1 MSKYVQWIEYRG
13 KKILVSN
20 YSGLEEKEQIKAMEE
35 TKQELLKQP
44 AGSQALT
51 LTDVSKA
58 PSTAATRDKGKELE
72 AAIAGKGFVSLT
84 AIVGLSG
91 WQKVMAQLIKPD
103 AYFAKSIE
111 DAKDWLVEQAGK

>member
-20 YSGLEEKEQIKAMEE
+20 YSGLEEKEQVKAMDE
-35 TKQELLKQP
+35 TRQELLKQP

-51 LTDVSKA
+51 VTDVSNA
-58 PSTAATRDKGKELE
+58 RSTAATRDKAKELE
-72 AAIAGKGFVSLT
+72 AAIKEKGFVSHT
-84 AIVGLSG
+84 AIVGVSG

-103 AYFAKSIE
+103 SYFATSIE
-111 DAKDWLVEQAGK
+111 DAKDWLVRQAGK

>member
-20 YSGLEEKEQIKAMEE
+20 YSGLEEKEQIKAMDE

-44 AGSQALT
+44 AGSQVLT

-58 PSTAATRDKGKELE
+58 RSTTTTRDKGKELE
-72 AAIAGKGFVSLT
+72 AAIKGKEFVSHT

-91 WQKVMAQLIKPD
+91 WQQVMAQLIKPD
-103 AYFAKSIE
+103 SYFAKSIE

>member
-58 PSTAATRDKGKELE
+58 PSTAATRDKAKDLE
-72 AAIAGKGFVSLT
+72 AAIKGKGFVSHA
-84 AIVGLSG
+84 AIVGMSG
-91 WQKVMAQLIKPD
+91 WQKTMAQLIKPD